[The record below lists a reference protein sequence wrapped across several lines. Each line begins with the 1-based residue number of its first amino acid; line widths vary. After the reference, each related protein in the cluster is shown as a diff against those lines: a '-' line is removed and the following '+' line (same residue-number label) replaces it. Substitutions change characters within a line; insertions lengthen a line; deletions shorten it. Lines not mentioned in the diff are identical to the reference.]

1 MSLSIG
7 IVGLPNVGKST
18 LFNALTKKSVP
29 ADNYPFCTIDPSV
42 GIVPV
47 PDPRLEALSK
57 MFGSKKLIPAVVEF
71 VDIAGLVKGASE
83 GQGLGNQFL
92 THIRETDAIAEVVR
106 IYENGDLIHVEGTVD
121 PLRDI
126 EIINMELIL
135 ADMQTVEKR
144 IQTIGR
150 DVKRGD
156 KEALKLTGILEEL
169 KKTLESEKLA
179 NSMQFDEEEVKL
191 VRELHLITMKPFL
204 YVLNKQSGGRNL
216 DEANDDRWNRL
227 MKYFADNKY
236 HYVVVDAKIEDEL
249 KEFEGEE
256 KDMMRNELGAHD
268 SGVDGLIK
276 AGYDLLGLETYLT
289 TGEMETRA
297 WTVKKGSTAPRAAA
311 AIHSDFETKF
321 IRAEVVAYEDLV
333 AAGSLAEAR
342 NRGTLRTEG
351 KEYIVKDGDVIEF
364 KI

>member
-47 PDPRLEALSK
+47 PDPRLEVLSK
-57 MFGSKKLIPAVVEF
+57 LSGSKKIIPAVVEF

-92 THIRETDAIAEVVR
+92 SHIRETDAIAEVVR

-144 IQTIGR
+144 SQTIGR

-156 KEALKLTGILEEL
+156 KDAIKLQGLLDRFKEVFDQG
-169 KKTLESEKLA
+169 KLA
-179 NSMQFDEEEVKL
+179 NSVPLDEEESKL

-204 YVLNKQSGGRNL
+204 YVLNKQSGGKNL
-216 DEANDDRWNRL
+216 DEMNDERFQSL
-227 MKYFADNKY
+227 LKYFAENKY
-236 HYVVVDAKIEDEL
+236 HYVIVDAKIEDEL

-256 KDMMRNELGAHD
+256 KDMMRKELNAHD
-268 SGVDGLIK
+268 NGVDNLIK
-276 AGYDLLGLETYLT
+276 EGYKLLGLETYLT

-297 WTVKKGSTAPRAAA
+297 WTVKKGSSAPRAAA
-311 AIHSDFETKF
+311 AIHTDFEQKF
-321 IRAEVVAYEDLV
+321 IRAEVVAYDDLV
-333 AAGSLAEAR
+333 AAGSFAEAR
-342 NRGTLRTEG
+342 TKGTLRTEG